1 MKEFYLENDCLKVTI
16 FSKGAELASIYDKE
30 KERELLWNGDEKY
43 WPRRAPVLFPFVGI
57 VNHKQYKY
65 EGTSYPM
72 TQHGFAR
79 DMEFECLPDSREG
92 QLWFRLHSDETT
104 LEKYPF
110 PFILDI
116 GYELT
121 ERELKVLW
129 KVSNPGEDIMY
140 FSIGAHPGFMC
151 PVKSDEKQTDY
162 FIDLHMDGNL
172 SYNLISHDGLV
183 GIYNET
189 LPLDN
194 GRLPIDAHLFDRD
207 ALIVEGGQ
215 THEVSL
221 LNGKKEPYI
230 TVAFDAPLFGL
241 WSPAGKNA
249 PFVCIEPW
257 YGRCDA
263 EDFEGT
269 LEERA
274 YEQKL
279 DPKETFEKSYM
290 IKIH

>member
-1 MKEFYLENDCLKVTI
+1 MKEFYLENDSLKVTV
-16 FSKGAELASIYDKE
+16 FSKGAELASVYDKE
-30 KERELLWNGDEKY
+30 KGRELLWNGDEKY
-43 WPRRAPVLFPFVGI
+43 WPRRAPVLFPFVGMT
-57 VNHKQYKY
+57 NHKAYRFQ
-65 EGTSYPM
+65 GTSYPM

-79 DMEFECLPDSREG
+79 DMEFECLTAKEKN
-92 QLWFRLHSDETT
+92 QLWFCLRSDETT

-110 PFILDI
+110 PFVLTI
-116 GYELT
+116 GYELSG
-121 ERELKVLW
+121 RELEVFW
-129 KVSNPGEDIMY
+129 KVENPGEHTMY

-151 PVKSDEKQTDY
+151 PVKAGEKQTDY
-162 FIDLHMDGNL
+162 FIDLHMDKDL

-189 LPLDN
+189 LPLDH
-194 GRLPIDAHLFDRD
+194 GLLPIGAHLFDRD

-221 LNGKKEPYI
+221 VDPQKEPYI
-230 TVAFDAPLFGL
+230 TVTFDAPLFGL

-269 LEERA
+269 LQERA

-279 DPKETFEKSYM
+279 DPKEIFEKSYV